1 MNIPERISALRA
13 LMEERGYDV
22 YMVPTDDFH
31 QSEYVGNHFKVR
43 EYITGFTGSAGTAVF
58 TKDEAGLWTDG
69 RYFLQA
75 DQQLAGTGVKL
86 YKMGE
91 PGVPTVEEFIA
102 SALPEGGTLG
112 FDGRVV
118 AIEEGAALEE
128 AVASKDA
135 KINYSEDLVGEVWAD
150 RPALSEKPAFALGE
164 EYTGES
170 TESKLARVREAMKKA
185 GADVHVI
192 AALDDVCWIT
202 NLRGDDVDFFPLLLS
217 YAVITM
223 DEMKLY
229 IDERKL
235 NDDMKADLAKNNI
248 TIHPYNAIYEDIK
261 NLDTASTVLVD
272 PNRLN
277 YALFNNIPGGTKVV
291 QQVNPTIAMK
301 AKKNDV
307 EIRNIINAHKKDAV
321 AMTKWMYWLKTNIG
335 KIPMTE
341 ISASDYLEAR
351 RREQENFIDLSF
363 TTISAYGANAAMM
376 HYSATPESNTE
387 LKPEGFLLVDS
398 GGHYYEGTTDI
409 TRTFVLGPISDEMK
423 QHFTAVCRSNM
434 KLANAKFLYGACGL
448 NLDILARGPLWDM
461 GIDYKC
467 GTGHGVGYILNVHE
481 GPNGFRW
488 KIVPERHD
496 SGVLEE
502 GMITTDEPGVYLE
515 GKYGI
520 RTENELVCRKA
531 EKNEYGQFMEFEN
544 ITYAPIDL
552 DGIDPEQMSPREK
565 QMLND
570 YHKKVYEVL
579 SPYMTEEEN
588 EWLKKYT
595 RAI

>member
-1 MNIPERISALRA
+1 MIPERLTALR
-13 LMEERGYDV
+13 EEMKRRSIDIYV
-22 YMVPTDDFH
+22 VPTADFH
-31 QSEYVGNHFKVR
+31 ESEYVGEHFKAR
-43 EYITGFTGSAGTAVF
+43 KFITGFTGSAGTAVI
-58 TKDEAGLWTDG
+58 TLKEAGLWTDG
-69 RYFLQA
+69 RYFVQA
-75 DQQLAGTGVKL
+75 EKQLEGSTVTL
-86 YKMGE
+86 YRMAE
-91 PGVPTVEEFIA
+91 EGVPAVEEFVKDK
-102 SALPEGGTLG
+102 LPQGGCIG
-112 FDGRVV
+112 FDGRTVNGAWGEKFA
-118 AIEEGAALEE
+118 AIAEEKNGSLFVGEDLIDLIWTDRPELSRAPLFILEE
-128 AVASKDA
+128 KYSGKSTAEKIKDVRA
-135 KINYSEDLVGEVWAD
+135 KMAE
-150 RPALSEKPAFALGE
+150 
-164 EYTGES
+164 
-170 TESKLARVREAMKKA
+170 A
-185 GADVHVI
+185 GADVHSLTSLCDI
-192 AALDDVCWIT
+192 AWLLNI
-202 NLRGDDVDFFPLLLS
+202 RGGDIQSVPVVLS
-217 YAVITM
+217 YLVLTRDQCIWFLQEEVVDDAIRAYLNENHIETRPYDDIYTYVPDIPESAVVLMNKSGVNYRICN
-223 DEMKLY
+223 E
-229 IDERKL
+229 L
-235 NDDMKADLAKNNI
+235 NKNIQVINKPNPTELMKAVKNPVEVDNTRLAHVKDGV
-248 TIHPYNAIYEDIK
+248 A
-261 NLDTASTVLVD
+261 V
-272 PNRLN
+272 
-277 YALFNNIPGGTKVV
+277 TKF
-291 QQVNPTIAMK
+291 
-301 AKKNDV
+301 
-307 EIRNIINAHKKDAV
+307 
-321 AMTKWMYWLKTNIG
+321 MYWLKTNIG

-376 HYSATPESNTE
+376 HYSATPESNTV
-387 LKPEGFLLVDS
+387 LKPESFLLVDS

>member
-1 MNIPERISALRA
+1 MIPERLTALR
-13 LMEERGYDV
+13 EEMKRRSIDIYV
-22 YMVPTDDFH
+22 VPTADFH
-31 QSEYVGNHFKVR
+31 ESEYVGEHFKAR
-43 EYITGFTGSAGTAVF
+43 KFITGFTGSAGTAVI
-58 TKDEAGLWTDG
+58 TLKEAGLWTDG
-69 RYFLQA
+69 RYFVQA
-75 DQQLAGTGVKL
+75 EKQLEGSTVTL
-86 YKMGE
+86 YRMAE
-91 PGVPTVEEFIA
+91 EGVPAVEEFVKDK
-102 SALPEGGTLG
+102 LPQGGCIG
-112 FDGRVV
+112 FDGRTVNGAWGEKFA
-118 AIEEGAALEE
+118 AIAEEKGGSLSVGEDLIDLIWTDRPELSRAPLFILEE
-128 AVASKDA
+128 KYSGKSTAEKIKDVRA
-135 KINYSEDLVGEVWAD
+135 KMA
-150 RPALSEKPAFALGE
+150 E
-164 EYTGES
+164 E
-170 TESKLARVREAMKKA
+170 
-185 GADVHVI
+185 GADVHILTSLCDI
-192 AALDDVCWIT
+192 AWLLNI
-202 NLRGDDVDFFPLLLS
+202 RGGDIQSVPVVLS
-217 YAVITM
+217 YLVLTKDQCIWFLQEEVVDDAIRAYLKENHIETRPYDAIYTYVPTIPESAVVLMNKSGVNYRICN
-223 DEMKLY
+223 E
-229 IDERKL
+229 L
-235 NDDMKADLAKNNI
+235 NKNIQVINKPNPTELMKAVKNPVEVDNIRLAHVKDGV
-248 TIHPYNAIYEDIK
+248 A
-261 NLDTASTVLVD
+261 V
-272 PNRLN
+272 
-277 YALFNNIPGGTKVV
+277 TKF
-291 QQVNPTIAMK
+291 
-301 AKKNDV
+301 
-307 EIRNIINAHKKDAV
+307 
-321 AMTKWMYWLKTNIG
+321 MYWLKTNIG

-376 HYSATPESNTE
+376 HYSATPESNTG